1 MFCWCAF
8 PLASALR
15 STGSAAERSALFAGF
30 LATMASSDFPRPYI
44 IGVGIVAFPM
54 RTLGAY
60 CHRSDAGSPR
70 FRRAPFLRDAVF
82 DPGRASAPR
91 KTVPH
96 MLPST
101 LLTASASANFWISW
115 LNSAPHR
122 IVVYASLPP
131 SPATAQHSLSGARY
145 GLPEPDLH
153 RQDHASFPGAQAI
166 QGRHVT
172 RGHGRFA
179 ALAHPTVFPELRL
192 GAGVP
197 AQERGHV
204 PSANILHL
212 RPRRD
217 AGRQRLSAR
226 SGLAR
231 ST

>member
-15 STGSAAERSALFAGF
+15 STGSAAECSALFAGF

-166 QGRHVT
+166 QSNRY
-172 RGHGRFA
+172 RGCFLDCFVA
-179 ALAHPTVFPELRL
+179 SLLAMTKNAWARPLRGL
-192 GAGVP
+192 CPPYVP
-197 AQERGHV
+197 
-204 PSANILHL
+204 L
-212 RPRRD
+212 
-217 AGRQRLSAR
+217 
-226 SGLAR
+226 
-231 ST
+231 